1 MLDGACMTNLPFARG
16 AALRASVD
24 VSRASSPTLATTSR
38 SLGRSSS
45 ASAPPPA
52 VVAEHVSKTHFRG
65 RVAVHALVDASLTI
79 ADGEFIAIMG
89 PSGSGK
95 STLLHLIAGL
105 DVPTGGTIHVRDRCI
120 SEMTDDEATVFRC
133 RHIGIV
139 YQDFNLF
146 PDLTIDENVSV
157 PLLLAGRSR
166 KDVRDRVA
174 AVLEHVGIADRVRHF
189 PAEVSGGE
197 LQRAAIAR
205 ALVAEPAIMLADEPT
220 GNLDSATAE
229 RILAEIRRM
238 VDEQR
243 RTVLMVTHDA
253 RAAAYADRIARLRD
267 GAFERVD

>member
-1 MLDGACMTNLPFARG
+1 LTDRDAFSPRIESLSLAARPG
-16 AALRASVD
+16 SLAPKRAD
-24 VSRASSPTLATTSR
+24 ARQPSSQH
-38 SLGRSSS
+38 
-45 ASAPPPA
+45 PP
-52 VVAEHVSKTHFRG
+52 VVRAEHVHKTHYRG
-65 RVAVHALVDASLTI
+65 RIAVHALVDASLAV
-79 ADGEFIAIMG
+79 ADGEFVAIMG

-95 STLLHLIAGL
+95 STLLNLIAGL
-105 DVPTGGTIHVRDRCI
+105 DVPTGGTIHVRDHCM
-120 SEMTDDEATVFRC
+120 SAMTDDEATAFRC

-157 PLLLAGRSR
+157 PLLLAGRGR
-166 KDVRDRVA
+166 REIRERVA
-174 AVLEHVGIADRVRHF
+174 AVLDHVGIGDRARHF
-189 PAEVSGGE
+189 PTEVSGGE

-229 RILAEIRRM
+229 RILVEIRRA

-243 RTVLMVTHDA
+243 RTVLMVTHDP

-267 GAFERVD
+267 GAFESA